1 MIRNLVK
8 SDSNRIC
15 FRIVVTVAAVVLVL
29 HCGTA
34 LAVAQEQTGASV
46 FNRTC
51 VSCHGRNGTPSAIGK
66 SLNAPDL
73 GSTVVQSHTDSELH
87 QIIANGKGNM
97 PPFKNSLSDAQID
110 ALVAHIRTFSVQ
122 HK

>member
-73 GSTVVQSHTDSELH
+73 GSTVVQSHTDAELH

>member
-1 MIRNLVK
+1 MTRNPKK
-8 SDSNRIC
+8 SDGNTIC
-15 FRIVVTVAAVVLVL
+15 FRIVV
-29 HCGTA
+29 A
-34 LAVAQEQTGASV
+34 LAALFFVLQCPTVLAAPQGQPGASV
-46 FNRTC
+46 FNSTC
-51 VSCHGRNGTPSAIGK
+51 ASCHGRNGTPTAVGK

-73 GSTVVQSHTDSELH
+73 GSTAVQSHTDADLH

-110 ALVAHIRTFSVQ
+110 ALIAYIRTFSGQ